1 MSSDKAVTMPRSL
14 RAVLAAVAL
23 VAPLVLA
30 ACGTRV
36 PRAEVIA
43 GAGGGPVT
51 IGGGGVVAGPATGAP
66 SAAAPGAV
74 IPTAAG
80 STAAAPGG
88 AVAPVG
94 GGPTVSVPGVTTPA
108 SAQPTTGPAAPS
120 GGVPATSSRANTPG
134 QPCTKQ
140 GSTIVFGQVGTFS
153 GIIGASIGAAQPV
166 LKAWAQAT
174 NAAGGIAC
182 HPVQVISIDDAGDA
196 GKAQS
201 AVQSLIQSSHAV
213 AINAFVPVTFNGI
226 RSTIDDTKVP
236 VVGGDITA
244 DEWNQD
250 PNFFP
255 EGTSFESAIFAF
267 MKYAAQSGGHKFSYL
282 QCIEA
287 TPCSVARK
295 WIEKNAAAAGL
306 QEGGVQ
312 PISLAGSNF
321 TQQCQT
327 AKNQGDDV
335 MFVGAG
341 ATANTAVARDCA
353 NQNYHPIFATIGLGA
368 NNALEDDPN
377 EAGLTL
383 GLPTFPWMLGS
394 TPAEAAYQAALQ
406 RYAPNIVTSGGGA
419 QGWTSG
425 ELLKKAILNLG
436 QAAYGT
442 ITPAM
447 IVQGLHMMKNE
458 TLGGLAPNGLTFPD
472 GQPATPVKCSFIAQI
487 KGGKWSAPLG
497 NNQVCG
503 P

>member
-1 MSSDKAVTMPRSL
+1 MRNL
-14 RAVLAAVAL
+14 RARPTAVAI
-23 VAPLVLA
+23 AVLLPA
-30 ACGTRV
+30 VLGACGTRV
-36 PRAEVIA
+36 SRSDVIA
-43 GAGGGPVT
+43 GVGGGPVT
-51 IGGGGVVAGPATGAP
+51 ISGAGRPAAPVAGGTSVAVPSGSLPSSVTPTAASTGGVALPPAGGSVPTATT
-66 SAAAPGAV
+66 PGAV
-74 IPTAAG
+74 TPTTTRANGSAGPTAAA
-80 STAAAPGG
+80 STA
-88 AVAPVG
+88 
-94 GGPTVSVPGVTTPA
+94 T
-108 SAQPTTGPAAPS
+108 
-120 GGVPATSSRANTPG
+120 ANTAG

-140 GSTIVFGQVGTFS
+140 GSPIVFGQVGTFS

-182 HPVQVISIDDAGDA
+182 HPVSVISIDDAGDA

-213 AINAFVPVTFNGI
+213 AINAFVPVTINGI
-226 RSTIDDTKVP
+226 RSTIDSTHVP

-250 PNFFP
+250 VNFFP
-255 EGTSFESAIFAF
+255 EGTSFESNIYAF

-287 TPCSVARK
+287 TPCAVARK

-383 GLPTFPWMLGS
+383 ALATFPWMLGI

-419 QGWTSG
+419 QGWVSG

-436 QAAYGT
+436 QAAYGDV
-442 ITPAM
+442 TPAM

-472 GQPATPVKCSFIAQI
+472 GQPATPVKCAFIAQI
-487 KGGKWSAPLG
+487 KSGQWSAPLG
-497 NNQVCG
+497 NGQVCG